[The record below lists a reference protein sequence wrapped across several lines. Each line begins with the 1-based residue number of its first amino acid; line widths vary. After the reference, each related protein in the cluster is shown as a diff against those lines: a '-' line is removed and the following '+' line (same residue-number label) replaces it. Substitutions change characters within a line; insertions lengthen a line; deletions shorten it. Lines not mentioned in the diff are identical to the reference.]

1 MTIKLIRLT
10 SGEEIIATITGST
23 SSFIT
28 FEKPVALYA
37 AEEGKLGFMPYI
49 PYTKAE
55 DGMSIAYAHILFE
68 VDPIDEV
75 LEQYKSATSVIQ
87 ITQPSSIIL

>member
-1 MTIKLIRLT
+1 MTIKLLRLT
-10 SGEEIIATITGST
+10 SGEEIIVTITGS
-23 SSFIT
+23 SPDSVT

-55 DGMSIAYAHILFE
+55 DGLTIKSEHIIFE
-68 VDPIDEV
+68 VDPISEV
-75 LEQYKSATSVIQ
+75 LDQYKSATSVIQ
-87 ITQPSSIIL
+87 ITQPQGIIV

>member
-23 SSFIT
+23 SSFVT

-37 AEEGKLGFMPYI
+37 AEE
-49 PYTKAE
+49 
-55 DGMSIAYAHILFE
+55 GMSIAYAHILFE

-87 ITQPSSIIL
+87 LTQPSGIIL

>member
-1 MTIKLIRLT
+1 MTIKLLRLT
-10 SGEEIIATITGST
+10 SGEEIIVTIT
-23 SSFIT
+23 SSSQDSVT

-37 AEEGKLGFMPYI
+37 AEEGKLGFMPYV

-55 DGMSIAYAHILFE
+55 NGLTIKSEHILFA

-87 ITQPSSIIL
+87 LTQPSSIIL

>member
-1 MTIKLIRLT
+1 
-10 SGEEIIATITGST
+10 
-23 SSFIT
+23 
-28 FEKPVALYA
+28 
-37 AEEGKLGFMPYI
+37 MPYV

-55 DGMSIAYAHILFE
+55 NGLTIKSEHILFA

-87 ITQPSSIIL
+87 LTQPSSIIL